1 MALNHKKT
9 ASVLFGIGLLV
20 VYLGERIIE
29 PGRAAGAITVM
40 GILAV
45 LTGFVLAL
53 LSGRSKPAG
62 RVLPFLYGLAM
73 LALVLHFSR
82 STLPDLFGFRGL
94 STGAPKLDV
103 AFAALWP
110 ALMLTSL
117 LGTLMVELSLAGMAR
132 APVVDARRVR
142 AAMMSGIGCAM
153 ALVFCF
159 AIAYVG
165 AERNHKAD
173 LSFFRTARASQA
185 TKQLVAALDQPIE
198 ITLFYPPS
206 NEVAEELT
214 GYFDDLARAS
224 SKLVVARED
233 QAVDPGKAKAK
244 GVTNNGYVA
253 FARDKL
259 QEQLQIPIKLEEAR
273 GKLRNLDQD
282 VYKRILSVSRGRR
295 LAYLLQGHEERTI
308 QARNGNQNASI
319 GLLKDLLTTQNVDT
333 RDLGLAQGLA
343 SDVPADAALVL
354 CIGPQKPFLPEEAA
368 SLVRYFR
375 NGGRI
380 LLAVDPDAAQVTE
393 PLLAELGLKLGS
405 YPLANDRIYWARTRQ
420 KSDRTGIVPIN
431 YTTHPALATLATYG
445 TQMPLVL
452 LTAGNLTKVTVPPTP
467 APTVDFVI
475 KTDGA
480 TWEDKNGN
488 NELDSDEQREARAV
502 AAAVSLRAVSPAKSD
517 AKDSKP
523 AQDGRAFVLADSDG
537 LSDLMIK
544 NTANAYMT
552 VDAMRWLL
560 GEPEAAGPIAS
571 EVDVP
576 VRHTRKQDVFWFY
589 STVFLAPALVLLLGW
604 LVTRRRRKQEVTP

>member
-9 ASVLFGIGLLV
+9 ASVIFGIGLLV
-20 VYLGERIIE
+20 VYLGQRIVE
-29 PGRAAGAITVM
+29 PGRPAGAITVI
-40 GILAV
+40 GLLALV
-45 LTGFVLAL
+45 TGFVLAL
-53 LSGRSKPAG
+53 LQGRSKPAG
-62 RVLPFLYGLAM
+62 RVLPILYGLAM
-73 LALVLHFSR
+73 LALALHFSR
-82 STLPDLFGFRGL
+82 STLPSLLGLRGL
-94 STGAPKLDV
+94 EASAPRLDV
-103 AFAALWP
+103 IFAALWP

-117 LGTLMVELSLAGMAR
+117 VGTLMVELSLAGMAR
-132 APVVDARRVR
+132 APVIDARRVR

-159 AIAYVG
+159 AITYVG
-165 AERNHKAD
+165 TERNRKAD

-185 TKQLVAALDQPIE
+185 TKQLVAALDHPIE
-198 ITLFYPPS
+198 VTLFYPPA

-214 GYFDDLARAS
+214 RYFDDLTRAS
-224 SKLVVARED
+224 GKLVVALED

-244 GVTNNGYVA
+244 GVTSNGYVA

-295 LAYLLQGHEERTI
+295 LAYLVQGHEERTI
-308 QARNGNQNASI
+308 QVRNGNQNASI
-319 GLLKDLLTTQNVDT
+319 GLLKDLLSTQNVDT
-333 RDLGLAQGLA
+333 RDLGLGQGLA
-343 SDVPADAALVL
+343 SDVPTDAALVL
-354 CIGPQKPFLPEEAA
+354 CIGPQKPLLPEESA
-368 SLVRYFR
+368 SLARYFR
-375 NGGRI
+375 RGGRI
-380 LLAVDPDAAQVTE
+380 LLAVDPDAAQVAQ
-393 PLLAELGLKLGS
+393 PLLAELGLNLGGS
-405 YPLANDRIYWARTRQ
+405 PLANDRIYWARTRQ

-445 TQMPLVL
+445 AQMPLVL
-452 LTAGNLTKVTVPPTP
+452 LTAGQLTKATTQPTP
-467 APTVDFVI
+467 APTIDFII

-488 NELDSDEQREARAV
+488 NELDSDEQREARSV
-502 AAAVSLRAVSPAKSD
+502 AAAVTLRAVSPTKSD
-517 AKDSKP
+517 PKDGKP

-544 NTANAYMT
+544 NTANAYMA
-552 VDAMRWLL
+552 VDALRWLL
-560 GEPEAAGPIAS
+560 GEPEAAGPISS

-604 LVTRRRRKQEVTP
+604 IVTRRRRKQEVTP